1 MEDREKFKVPY
12 YDMKVG
18 HGDTV
23 TILES
28 CTPKEK
34 WVLQQKAERNFLLA
48 DSDSMVISDRGMS
61 ESKLT
66 EWKTYRQKL
75 RDFDFSSYDRGDDI
89 TWPTKPE

>member
-1 MEDREKFKVPY
+1 MAEENY
-12 YDMKVG
+12 YYIKIGNGVE
-18 HGDTV
+18 V
-23 TILES
+23 YIPAS
-28 CTPKEK
+28 STPKEE
-34 WVLQQKAERNFLLA
+34 WVLREKAERNSLLA
-48 DSDSMVISDRGMS
+48 KSDSMVVSDRGMS